1 MDALRLEMRRASR
14 CERREVVHMY
24 IPVQEAVHMD
34 KNPGRVWLS
43 TSQLLSVSL

>member
-14 CERREVVHMY
+14 CERREVVRMY
-24 IPVQEAVHMD
+24 IPVQEAVRMD